1 VIESATTWT
10 ASEPCSV
17 GRYAASIGATKA
29 RCSLVVVVLG
39 VVVGAQ
45 AALTGAEDFTKVM
58 KANAQAV
65 GAMNKAI

>member
-1 VIESATTWT
+1 
-10 ASEPCSV
+10 
-17 GRYAASIGATKA
+17 
-29 RCSLVVVVLG
+29 VVVVLG